1 MNDKSKVY
9 IISDLHLS
17 LSVDKP
23 MDIFGDNW
31 SDYVLRLEN
40 SWKSIVSDAD
50 YVIVPG
56 DISWG
61 MTIDEAAEDLRF
73 LNSLPGKKILMKGN
87 HEYWWNSLQKL
98 NRLKAD
104 LQLDT
109 LFFMHTNSFY
119 IEELGIAV
127 VGTRG
132 WKCPDDR
139 DFSDDD
145 MKVYKR
151 EVLRLE
157 MSIKDAEKYNPCDM
171 ICVFH
176 YPPFDYK
183 AQPSAFTELM
193 KKYGI
198 GECFFGHLHGITG
211 NVFKTGDEIPVFAS
225 PDGVV
230 CRLVS
235 SDYLSFSPVKI
246 R

>member
-1 MNDKSKVY
+1 MNDVCKIY

-23 MDIFGDNW
+23 MDIFGAGW
-31 SDYVLRLEN
+31 RDYVANLKK
-40 SWKSIVSDAD
+40 SWEEIVSDDD
-50 YVIVPG
+50 YVIIPG

-61 MTIDEAAEDLRF
+61 MTQDEAADDLRF
-73 LNSLPGKKILMKGN
+73 LNELPGKKILMKGN

-98 NRLKAD
+98 NRMKAE
-104 LQLDT
+104 LNLDT
-109 LFFMHTNSFY
+109 LFFMNTNSFY
-119 IEELGIAV
+119 IEELDIAV

-139 DFSDDD
+139 DFSDEDL
-145 MKVYKR
+145 KIYKR
-151 EVLRLE
+151 EVLRFE
-157 MSIKDAEKYNPCDM
+157 MSVKDSEKYNPKEL

-183 AQPSAFTELM
+183 YQPSGFIEMM

-198 GECFFGHLHGITG
+198 VECFFGHLHGVEG
-211 NVFKTGDEIPVFAS
+211 DVFNQGKDIPVFAA
-225 PDGVV
+225 PDDVI

-235 SDYLSFSPVKI
+235 ADYVNFSPVRI